1 MDRGYKE
8 GIFALIDFQAYFL
21 LLVDLHRVDLKMN
34 KQELHELKLSIRRD
48 LKVLNTVLDLLD
60 PELVQKLQEELSSL
74 KEKVSG
80 NLK

>member
-1 MDRGYKE
+1 M
-8 GIFALIDFQAYFL
+8 
-21 LLVDLHRVDLKMN
+21 DLHRVDLKMN

>member
-1 MDRGYKE
+1 M
-8 GIFALIDFQAYFL
+8 
-21 LLVDLHRVDLKMN
+21 VLHRVDLKMN

>member
-1 MDRGYKE
+1 M
-8 GIFALIDFQAYFL
+8 
-21 LLVDLHRVDLKMN
+21 DLHRVDLKMN

-48 LKVLNTVLDLLD
+48 LKVLNSVLDLLD

>member
-8 GIFALIDFQAYFL
+8 GIPALIDFQAYFL

>member
-1 MDRGYKE
+1 
-8 GIFALIDFQAYFL
+8 
-21 LLVDLHRVDLKMN
+21 MN